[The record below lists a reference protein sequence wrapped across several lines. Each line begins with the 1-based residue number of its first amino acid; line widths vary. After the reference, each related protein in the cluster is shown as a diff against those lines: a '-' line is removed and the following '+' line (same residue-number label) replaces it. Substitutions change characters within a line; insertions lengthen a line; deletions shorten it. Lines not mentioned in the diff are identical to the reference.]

1 MASRRKATATNVG
14 RAAASP
20 AEQPSRLFQA
30 KLRPP
35 LDAGRLL
42 ARTSLPGAGALEQAR
57 LLLVTAP
64 AGFGKTT
71 ALCQYERTLRESG
84 AATGW
89 LTLDADDNDVA
100 RFGAYL
106 RAALHRCLAGLPSAS
121 PPRDPGAALGDAFE
135 LIDSVAA
142 SDAPFA
148 LFLDDF
154 EKLVD
159 ADVLRLVARLV
170 MTLAPGQQLVIG
182 SRVVPEL
189 GLARLRASG
198 QLFEIDLDRLR
209 FDAEETRRFL
219 VELRGCSMSAEDIA
233 FLHERS
239 EGWPAALQLAVLA
252 FGDHPDGA
260 RRLRGFGGSLAQVA
274 EYLATEVLSR
284 LPEEVRGF
292 VLKTS
297 ILESFC
303 AELCEAVTGTADAS
317 ALIERVTRASL
328 FVNALDAERR
338 WFRYHPLFAEFLRG
352 ELERAQRD
360 GVAALHRSAAQWL
373 AQNGWHAPAVDHG
386 LRSGDLAFA
395 ASIMEAGVTQYLHQG
410 RVATLVRWSASIP
423 IEILTRHP
431 SLHFAAALSNVVS
444 HRYSEAQ
451 RLVDAFSAQAD
462 KASARDLAMV
472 RFNLAIWSDRLDA
485 LRDILQEAM
494 SVIGPSDG
502 FVYPSMLNCMF
513 YLGFLEGN
521 VEMGRSALA
530 AAKAS
535 PHHRD
540 NEVVRSYSEV
550 QGAMAHLVRGELRE
564 ARGIASA
571 ELERLAGRGS
581 HYGTAAA
588 IVAVAFAE
596 ALYER
601 DEIAA
606 ARVLLDEHLEI
617 AEDSAIPDLIIV
629 AFLARSRI
637 ARLEGHG
644 DAADAFAARLQRT
657 GERRGLARLVASA
670 RFEKARVAL
679 VEGRIDTA
687 AAHVREASA
696 PALWQSPVFRGT
708 FGNDLENPDTAAARL
723 ELFRG
728 GTAAIAPLES
738 HIREAESAGRVR
750 RALKLRGLLAQA
762 LWLSGQRRPALR
774 QLHEA
779 LAAAAPEGLVRA
791 LSDEPWV
798 LRDMIDGTE
807 LSEQPALG
815 AFARRV
821 ADACGASP
829 SAPRLAPAEATREVL
844 SRREVEVLA
853 MLAHG
858 LSNKE
863 MARKLS
869 RSEAT
874 VATHLRRIYE
884 KLGAHTRTQAIA
896 VARRSGLLD

>member
-1 MASRRKATATNVG
+1 MPSRRRAPPSAAVSG
-14 RAAASP
+14 AARAAEP
-20 AEQPSRLFQA
+20 PPRLFQA

-35 LDAGRLL
+35 LDAARLL
-42 ARTSLPGAGALEQAR
+42 PRASLPGADALDQAR

-71 ALCQYERTLRESG
+71 ALCQYERTLREAG
-84 AATGW
+84 VATAW
-89 LTLDADDNDVA
+89 ITHDAGDNDVA
-100 RFGAYL
+100 RFAAYL
-106 RAALHRCLAGLPSAS
+106 RAALQRCLGSMPSPHES
-121 PPRDPGAALGDAFE
+121 DPGAALGEAFE
-135 LIDSVAA
+135 LVDSVAS
-142 SDAPFA
+142 SDAPFV

-159 ADVLRLVARLV
+159 ADVLRLVGRLV
-170 MTLAPGQQLVIG
+170 MTLGPRQQLVIG

-198 QLFEIDLDRLR
+198 QLIEVDLDRLR

-219 VELRGCSMSAEDIA
+219 VELRGCAMSAEDVA

-260 RRLRGFGGSLAQVA
+260 RRLRAFGGSLAQVA

-284 LPEEVRGF
+284 LPDDLRQF
-292 VLKTS
+292 VLKTCV
-297 ILESFC
+297 LESFC
-303 AELCEAVTGTADAS
+303 AELCEAVTGMPDAA
-317 ALIERVTRASL
+317 ALIDRVARASL
-328 FVNALDAERR
+328 FLNALDAERR
-338 WFRYHPLFAEFLRG
+338 WFRYHPLFSEYLRG
-352 ELERAQRD
+352 ELERTQRESIPR
-360 GVAALHRSAAQWL
+360 LHRSAAQWL
-373 AQNGWHAPAVDHG
+373 AQNGWHAPAVDHA
-386 LRSGDLAFA
+386 LHSGDPAFA
-395 ASIMEAGVTQYLHQG
+395 ASIMDGGVTQYLHEG
-410 RVATLVRWSASIP
+410 RVATLVRWCGQVP
-423 IEILTRHP
+423 IEVLARHP
-431 SLHFAAALSNVVS
+431 ALHFGAALSNVVT
-444 HRYSEAQ
+444 HRYADAQ
-451 RLVDAFSAQAD
+451 RLVDAIGAS
-462 KASARDLAMV
+462 ASARDLAMV

-485 LRDILQEAM
+485 LRGVLQEAM
-494 SVIGPSDG
+494 SVIGPTDG
-502 FVYPSMLNCMF
+502 FVYPSMLNCMG
-513 YLGFLEGN
+513 YLGFLEGHDD
-521 VEMGRSALA
+521 MARSALA

-550 QGAMAHLVRGELRE
+550 QTAMAHLVRGELRE

-571 ELERLAGRGS
+571 ELERLAARGS

-588 IVAVAFAE
+588 IVAVVFAE

-601 DEIAA
+601 DELAA
-606 ARVLLDEHLEI
+606 ARVLLDEHLEV
-617 AEDSAIPDLIIV
+617 AEDSAIPDLIIA
-629 AFLARSRI
+629 AFLSRSRI

-657 GERRGLARLVASA
+657 GERRGLARVVASA

-679 VEGRIDTA
+679 AEGRIDTA

-696 PALWQSPVFRGT
+696 PALWASPLYRGT
-708 FGNDLENPDTAAARL
+708 LGNDLENPDTAGARL

-738 HIREAESAGRVR
+738 QIRGAESAGRVR

-762 LWLSGQRRPALR
+762 QWLSGQRRPALR
-774 QLHEA
+774 QLQDA
-779 LAAAAPEGLVRA
+779 FAAAAPEGLVRTLA
-791 LSDEPWV
+791 DEPWV
-798 LRDMIDGTE
+798 LRDMIDAAR
-807 LSEQPALG
+807 LDEQPALG

-829 SAPRLAPAEATREVL
+829 SAPRLAPAETSREVL
-844 SRREVEVLA
+844 SKREIEVLA
-853 MLAHG
+853 MLSHG

-863 MARKLS
+863 MARKLT